1 MIEIIKEC
9 PSERMF
15 KMELEIAKEHYNVI
29 SYRYKDWILKMEVEP
44 YEQRSR
50 KTDIRR

>member
-9 PSERMF
+9 PNEMIF

-29 SYRYKDWILKMEVEP
+29 SYRYKYGILRMEVEP
-44 YEQRSR
+44 YE
-50 KTDIRR
+50 

>member
-9 PSERMF
+9 PTDFIM

-29 SYRYKDWILKMEVEP
+29 SYRFKDGVLRMEVEP
-44 YEQRSR
+44 YEQGS
-50 KTDIRR
+50 